1 MTPLQI
7 ETMVDRL
14 CGIFPKDNIARNTV
28 KSAWKT
34 DELLIH
40 TSVEEGRIALAKL
53 ENDPGFPSLA
63 RVKNVIRSLKPKVSN
78 GISCVKC
85 DGSGWDTGITTSIV
99 DLNADIK
106 HQYKIRTWTYTET
119 HNNIEY
125 TVVKRCDCSKEI
137 SNEPTVAMSYL

>member
-28 KSAWKT
+28 KLAWKT

-40 TSVEEGRIALAKL
+40 TPVEEGRVALVKI
-53 ENDPGFPSLA
+53 ENDPCFPSLA
-63 RVKNVIRSLKPKVSN
+63 RVKNVIRSLKPKVTN
-78 GISCVKC
+78 AVACVKC

-106 HQYKIRTWTYTET
+106 HQMKIRTWTYTET
-119 HNNIEY
+119 HNDYEY
-125 TVVKRCDCSKEI
+125 TCVKRCDCSKEI
-137 SNEPTVAMSYL
+137 INEPTVAMSYL

>member
-28 KSAWKT
+28 KLAWKT

-40 TSVEEGRIALAKL
+40 TPVEEGRIVLAKI

-63 RVKNVIRSLKPKVSN
+63 RVKNLIRSLKPKIN
-78 GISCVKC
+78 TGIACVKC

-106 HQYKIRTWTYTET
+106 HQMKIRTWTYTET
-119 HNNIEY
+119 HNDYEY
-125 TVVKRCDCSKEI
+125 TCVKRCDCSKEI
-137 SNEPTVAMSYL
+137 INEPTVAMSYL

>member
-40 TSVEEGRIALAKL
+40 TSVEEGRVALAKL

-63 RVKNVIRSLKPKVSN
+63 RVKNLIRSLKPKITNAVA
-78 GISCVKC
+78 CVRC

-106 HQYKIRTWTYTET
+106 HQMKIRTWTYTET
-119 HNNIEY
+119 HNNLEY
-125 TVVKRCDCSKEI
+125 TCVKRCECSKEI

>member
-28 KSAWKT
+28 KLAWKT

-40 TSVEEGRIALAKL
+40 TSVEEGRLALAKL
-53 ENDPGFPSLA
+53 ENDPCFPSLA
-63 RVKNVIRSLKPKVSN
+63 RVKNVIRSLKPKVTN
-78 GISCVKC
+78 AVACVKC

-119 HNNIEY
+119 HNNLKY
-125 TVVKRCDCSKEI
+125 TCVKRCDCSKEI
-137 SNEPTVAMSYL
+137 SHEPTVAMSYL

>member
-7 ETMVDRL
+7 ETLVDRL

-63 RVKNVIRSLKPKVSN
+63 RVKNLIRSLKPKVTNSVT
-78 GISCVKC
+78 CTKC
-85 DGSGWDTGITTSIV
+85 DGGGWDTGITLSIV
-99 DLNADIK
+99 DLDADIK
-106 HQYKIRTWTYTET
+106 EQMKIRTWTYTQEF
-119 HNNIEY
+119 NGNEY
-125 TVVKRCDCSKEI
+125 TYVKRCECSKEI